1 METKELGARLC
12 QRLATARDLQK
23 RANADGGSGDS
34 VKETKVNIEEAAKT
48 GVVSDIQKDT
58 FKNERGDLPG
68 AASDAATEK
77 PDTGA
82 QQGLDAAAVVKNYD
96 PANTDA
102 EKVLG
107 ASTTVIKTAS
117 DLMGRVEAIA
127 GMTDTDVDAAM
138 AKYASADFQADQLDP
153 QEALQVCENALVKM
167 ASIGFEPAQQ
177 LMDFVVAFDRG
188 VQKKASDV
196 EELMRLARTNEHLQK
211 LGAAEDPAV
220 AAAIL
225 NNAAEQN
232 PIDVLTDPA
241 TGELIEGVAPSDL
254 PEAEQAALVAA
265 EAAAADQAAAGADE
279 TAAVDGATAADIDQA
294 AAIQAVQELGQQ
306 LEAEAE
312 ELTLQVAQEIKAADP
327 NVSDEE
333 ALDVATAAVT
343 DAITATVAEQAGGI
357 QLEDGSPLV
366 PDENFGVA
374 VDAME
379 KTASDFP
386 ARAGIVGYIK
396 DRFGL
401 DSSAFE
407 NRAAAYLSA
416 RGTQK

>member
-167 ASIGFEPAQQ
+167 ASIGFAPAQQ
-177 LMDFVVAFDRG
+177 LVDFVVAFDRG

-196 EELMRLARTNEHLQK
+196 EELMQLAKTNEHLKK

-254 PEAEQAALVAA
+254 PEAEQAALAT

-279 TAAVDGATAADIDQA
+279 TAAVDEATAADIDQA

-366 PDENFGVA
+366 PDENFGAA

-407 NRAAAYLSA
+407 KRAAAYLSA